1 MNKASISN
9 ILTRVLKS
17 NILLYCVILVLALKI
32 FTILIPINLPY
43 NIFFA
48 DITKSSLEIFVNQ
61 TRQSLGLQTL
71 SENEK
76 LNQAARLKAENMVQ
90 NNYFNHTSPTGVS
103 PWFWFKQVGYNY
115 KYAGENLAVG
125 FYESEEVYNAWLNS
139 PSHKENI
146 LNPNYTEIGTAVVR
160 GFGPSNTVVVVQ
172 EFGRPVAIKSPE
184 VNNNPSTSAQVK
196 QPAVQVPQNVESVVT
211 EPSPDLTP
219 ENTEPQA
226 QNINTEGKVLS
237 QSVSLEQSSG
247 FGVNDL
253 HSRIL
258 NFVIYNYDNLLQ
270 YVVYGVFVLVMSIML
285 SLIFFDFKVNFR
297 RDLVFRAVLIIVL
310 LSIATT
316 VNKEAIIFLIP
327 HQVII

>member
-17 NILLYCVILVLALKI
+17 NILLYCVVLVLALKI